1 MYSQF
6 VTAEGKHLSILI
18 AGTLAGSA
26 AAHNIHKDARSLKR
40 LKNCNQIKTRYRDL
54 ALRHHPDKNGNEED
68 FVTLTEAKEEALGS
82 CTNNSNSGDGPPRM
96 RRHASGRSK
105 NKNAKHKTTSN
116 KKKAKHRRKR
126 ERRQKKKEEG
136 MSDMQKSLLT
146 GAVVLGAGELIRRHD
161 SRSHR
166 PPRLRRQ
173 RSEEDYARAT
183 GHPRRR

>member
-6 VTAEGKHLSILI
+6 VTAEGKHLSTLI
-18 AGTLAGSA
+18 AGGLAASA
-26 AAHNIHKDARSLKR
+26 GAHNIHKDVRSLKR
-40 LKNCNQIKTRYRDL
+40 LKNCKRIKTKYRDL
-54 ALRHHPDKNGNEED
+54 ALRHHPDKDGNEED

-82 CTNNSNSGDGPPRM
+82 CTKKSGNGPPRM

-136 MSDMQKSLLT
+136 MSDMQKSILS
-146 GAVVLGAGELIRRHD
+146 GAVVLGAGELIRRHAT
-161 SRSHR
+161 SRP

-173 RSEEDYARAT
+173 RSEEDYIRAT